1 MAPLRPTG
9 GRDVRRRKGGGLPF
23 LSLLA
28 DACADARIPVPLP
41 ESSPPVTGVHL
52 GLTPESTFVA
62 PRSELL
68 SLSSVV
74 PPSDE
79 MADVEQR
86 AKSARK
92 KRPALAYED
101 RTPPRPRR
109 SRRRRVDPSPVARSG
124 GTGSDGDL
132 PSPQIAARRRREIK
146 RRRYQPPV
154 DEQTDWDPAPPA
166 AMEAH
171 VRRSRKVAEP
181 TRTVTTANAERAEKI
196 FESAIAAYVKGDLES
211 AAADAM
217 LARVFDPTHDGY
229 ARAEHDWTD
238 ALRQPGRLLCS
249 SQHSASSTAP
259 SPASSSASPPAP
271 SSEAPTRAMRRR
283 RPPILSAEAP

>member
-1 MAPLRPTG
+1 VSSRRRSSRGERG
-9 GRDVRRRKGGGLPF
+9 GRRKPAGLPF

-41 ESSPPVTGVHL
+41 ESKPPVTGIHL

-68 SLSSVV
+68 SLSSVL

-79 MADVEQR
+79 VEEREQPTRCLRPKLPPLADD
-86 AKSARK
+86 
-92 KRPALAYED
+92 KRDA
-101 RTPPRPRR
+101 PRPRK
-109 SRRRRVDPSPVARSG
+109 RRRRVDPCAPMASAG
-124 GTGSDGDL
+124 GAGSDGDL
-132 PSPQIAARRRREIK
+132 PAPQISARRRREIA

-166 AMEAH
+166 AMEAQA
-171 VRRSRKVAEP
+171 RQERAPQP
-181 TRTVTTANAERAEKI
+181 TRAVSLAHARRAEKI
-196 FESAIAAYVKGDLES
+196 FEAAIAAYVRGDLES

-229 ARAEHDWTD
+229 ARAELDWTD
-238 ALRQPGRLLCS
+238 ELRAPGRRASGASLTGDTT
-249 SQHSASSTAP
+249 SSTTPRRLRRPDAIL
-259 SPASSSASPPAP
+259 SV
-271 SSEAPTRAMRRR
+271 EAP
-283 RPPILSAEAP
+283 